1 MEEGETFYSTV
12 TKERYKIRQEIDCR
26 SKNIIYLVSCRKCPM
41 QGVGQTENFQ
51 ARVSNYISHILKRKQ
66 TCGIVKH
73 FMETGGH
80 SVNDF
85 RIMGIVQLENPHRS
99 KADLK
104 KRLIEFGGYWQIKLQ
119 TIEPYGMNTILEYL
133 EAKKRGEGG
142 SFLPGQISGGSG
154 SWAQIE

>member
-1 MEEGETFYSTV
+1 
-12 TKERYKIRQEIDCR
+12 
-26 SKNIIYLVSCRKCPM
+26 
-41 QGVGQTENFQ
+41 
-51 ARVSNYISHILKRKQ
+51 
-66 TCGIVKH
+66 
-73 FMETGGH
+73 METGGH

-85 RIMGIVQLENPHRS
+85 RLMGIARSENRPRS

-104 KRLIEFGGYWQIKLQ
+104 KRLIEFEGYWKIKLQ

-142 SFLPGQISGGSG
+142 SFLPGQIGGGSG

>member
-1 MEEGETFYSTV
+1 M
-12 TKERYKIRQEIDCR
+12 RRQSGI
-26 SKNIIYLVSCRKCPM
+26 NIIYLVSCRKCPM

-85 RIMGIVQLENPHRS
+85 RIMDIVQLENPPRS

-104 KRLIEFGGYWQIKLQ
+104 KRLIEFEGYWQIKLQ
-119 TIEPYGMNTILEYL
+119 TMEPYGMNTVLEYL
-133 EAKKRGEGG
+133 EAKKGG
-142 SFLPGQISGGSG
+142 R
-154 SWAQIE
+154 